1 MRKIVLALAFVL
13 SGCAGDLQKLQTVYT
28 IVTESTVSP
37 TAIVVAANSF
47 DAIEATATQ
56 YLVYCKANPAQP
68 VCSADNR
75 RVVIR
80 AVRSGRSARNQLET
94 YITQQTPAPAPVYNV
109 LITAINTLQASVASK
124 AGVVK

>member
-56 YLVYCKANPAQP
+56 YLVYCKANLAQP